1 MDAPPSHEEC
11 RPYIQVAELFGA
23 AGAHVPQIIRQN
35 LAFAMGAMAILVT
48 GGLFFEL
55 PLPLA
60 VIGREVGT
68 VLVVLNGLRLLRD
81 PIRRG
86 KAKPTSRDQV
96 ATAASIVAP
105 VQRHAYR
112 RKIPRRAG

>member
-1 MDAPPSHEEC
+1 MGIAILILAIAATIAT
-11 RPYIQVAELFGA
+11 YIVMWSAGKCGVENNTFGA
-23 AGAHVPQIIRQN
+23 CFMV
-35 LAFAMGAMAILVT
+35 
-48 GGLFFEL
+48 
-55 PLPLA
+55 
-60 VIGREVGT
+60 
-68 VLVVLNGLRLLRD
+68 VVLNGLRLLRD